1 MTLDMRGQFTET
13 TARLLREDPRLA
25 LVLAEIGATQFA
37 AAAAPQDRVFNVGIR
52 EQLMVG
58 VASGLALTG
67 FRPIVHTIATFAIER
82 PFEQL
87 KLDLGHQDVGAIVVA
102 HGASYDY
109 AESGRTHQAP
119 EDVILI
125 DSLPGWSI
133 HVPGH
138 PDEVPGLLERLST
151 EDGRAY
157 VRLSVQQNA
166 EAHRP
171 GLIRAGTRGTVIAV
185 GPMLDRVL
193 AATEHLDVS
202 VMYLTTVRP
211 FDGDLLRAALETPN
225 VALVEPYLEG
235 TSSAV
240 VSRALA
246 DVPHRLLAIGV
257 KKMEHRAYGTP
268 ADHDQAHGL
277 DTASLALRLKPFF
290 S

>member
-1 MTLDMRGQFTET
+1 
-13 TARLLREDPRLA
+13 
-25 LVLAEIGATQFA
+25 
-37 AAAAPQDRVFNVGIR
+37 
-52 EQLMVG
+52 MVG

-67 FRPIVHTIATFAIER
+67 FRPILHTIATFAVER

-87 KLDLGHQDVGAIVVA
+87 KLDIGHQNVGAIVVA

-119 EDVILI
+119 EDVALI
-125 DSLPGWSI
+125 DALPGWSI

-171 GLIRAGTRGTVIAV
+171 GLIRTGTLGTVIAV

-193 AATEHLDVS
+193 AATKDVD
-202 VMYLTTVRP
+202 VNVVYLTIVRP
-211 FDGDLLRAALETPN
+211 FDGDLLRATLGTPK
-225 VALVEPYLEG
+225 VAIVEPYLEG
-235 TSSAV
+235 TSSV
-240 VSRALA
+240 SVSRALK

-257 KKMEHRAYGTP
+257 KKIEHRAYGSP
-268 ADHDQAHGL
+268 SDHDRAHGL
-277 DTASLALRLKPFF
+277 DAASLSVGLKQFF
-290 S
+290 LAD